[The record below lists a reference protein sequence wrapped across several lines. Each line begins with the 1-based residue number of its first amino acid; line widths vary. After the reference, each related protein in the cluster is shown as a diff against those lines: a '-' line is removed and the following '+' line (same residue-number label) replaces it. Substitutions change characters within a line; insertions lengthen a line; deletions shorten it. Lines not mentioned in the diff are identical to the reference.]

1 VLKQLSLE
9 QPSVLEQLS
18 LLGQL
23 SLAQLFWEQLSLA
36 SALPSLV
43 QRFSEQPFSLQAPLK
58 KTKDFPRHPVLVIPP
73 LLASALHQ
81 DLGQSSKPT
90 QQEVLAS

>member
-23 SLAQLFWEQLSLA
+23 SSVQLFWEQLSLA
-36 SALPSLV
+36 SALPLLV
-43 QRFSEQPFSLQAPLK
+43 QRFSEQLFSPQAHLK
-58 KTKDFPRHPVLVIPP
+58 KTRDFPRHPIPVVP
-73 LLASALHQ
+73 LLLASALHQ
-81 DLGQSSKPT
+81 DLS
-90 QQEVLAS
+90 